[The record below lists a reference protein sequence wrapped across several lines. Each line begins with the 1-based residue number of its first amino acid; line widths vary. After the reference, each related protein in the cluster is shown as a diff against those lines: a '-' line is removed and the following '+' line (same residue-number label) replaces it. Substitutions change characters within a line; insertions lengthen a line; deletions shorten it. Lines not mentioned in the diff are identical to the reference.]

1 MQVIFH
7 LNLCLFPLFLLTKK
21 TRTKNIRR
29 AGFWMLVVHRPTN
42 NSLTNWALII
52 QRTVLIQTL
61 LPRNRL
67 VRTWNEYFKTNIK
80 IPILQVTEIPLENSW
95 TRCIIWVVTMW
106 CSTIHYKRGSDQSWK
121 HTQVGRI
128 QKESSGRVEII

>member
-1 MQVIFH
+1 
-7 LNLCLFPLFLLTKK
+7 
-21 TRTKNIRR
+21 
-29 AGFWMLVVHRPTN
+29 MLVVHRPTN

-80 IPILQVTEIPLENSW
+80 IPILQVTEIPLENS
-95 TRCIIWVVTMW
+95 
-106 CSTIHYKRGSDQSWK
+106 
-121 HTQVGRI
+121 
-128 QKESSGRVEII
+128 

>member
-1 MQVIFH
+1 
-7 LNLCLFPLFLLTKK
+7 
-21 TRTKNIRR
+21 
-29 AGFWMLVVHRPTN
+29 MLVVHRTAN

-80 IPILQVTEIPLENSW
+80 IAIIQVTEILLENS
-95 TRCIIWVVTMW
+95 
-106 CSTIHYKRGSDQSWK
+106 
-121 HTQVGRI
+121 
-128 QKESSGRVEII
+128 